1 MIKLFVNSYTI
12 LVVTSMFWSG
22 KKKLDFHNLRV
33 LRGILGGVFKNQKLF
48 RIKQYLRNHQT
59 IFYLSILCANITI
72 FLIFANFSIFWRMF
86 NCDFW
91 NANLGYLETFFRGML
106 ESKLAQNN
114 LNFKCYFK
122 FYTTIQWIIEFFTWY
137 RLCSLY
143 CSWSFENSFSFLLRI
158 NKFVDVD

>member
-1 MIKLFVNSYTI
+1 MMKLNVNSCTI
-12 LVVTSMFWSG
+12 LVVTSG

-86 NCDFW
+86 NCNFW
-91 NANLGYLETFFRGML
+91 NANLGYLDTFLRGML
-106 ESKLAQNN
+106 ESKLTLNN
-114 LNFKCYFK
+114 FDFKCYIK
-122 FYTTIQWIIEFFTWY
+122 FFFVRARFGPKTGVGWG
-137 RLCSLY
+137 
-143 CSWSFENSFSFLLRI
+143 RI
-158 NKFVDVD
+158 SPPPLMEIVGKNA